1 MKKKIA
7 CKDVP
12 STIIPKKD
20 ILFDSQSIS
29 NANIRQTSGASKKQ
43 KNIQKNAS
51 IKKQKVPIKISLQH
65 NHRKAISHNIAS
77 KIESRVKLMSIETLG
92 RAFIEVKNT
101 KLHSTKELRSILYAI
116 VRCAILNQE
125 KSHLYVAFLEK
136 LFSRTVVTQWQ
147 QSFIRTGVIHG
158 KFYWQDGSDGLKFG
172 PFSDS
177 LEALQ
182 HAVRE
187 TNPKVLLHQVCLI
200 ELERIYAKGS
210 KAEDTVNLIAFMSEL
225 FDYQMLPL
233 VVMEELL
240 KQLVADDS
248 ARRKLQNDMSLKQED
263 LRLISTVL
271 EIAYRCL
278 LAGSVNFGS
287 NIVSYLDLL
296 DRRIGSRSVSRRDT
310 FLLRKLRKHLVYTYE

>member
-1 MKKKIA
+1 MK
-7 CKDVP
+7 
-12 STIIPKKD
+12 TQEIPMK
-20 ILFDSQSIS
+20 
-29 NANIRQTSGASKKQ
+29 TSS
-43 KNIQKNAS
+43 
-51 IKKQKVPIKISLQH
+51 QH
-65 NHRKAISHNIAS
+65 NHQKAISHNIAS
-77 KIESRVKLMSIETLG
+77 KIESCVKFMTIETLG

-116 VRCAILNQE
+116 VHCAILNQE

-136 LFSRTVVTQWQ
+136 LFARTVVTQWQ
-147 QSFIRTGVIHG
+147 QSFIRTGVIDG
-158 KFYWQDGSDGLKFG
+158 KFFWQDGSDGLKFG

-200 ELERIYAKGS
+200 ELEHVYAKGS

-233 VVMEELL
+233 IVMEELL
-240 KQLVADDS
+240 KQLVADDN

-287 NIVSYLDLL
+287 NIVTYLNLL
-296 DRRIGSRSVSRRDT
+296 DRRIGSRSASRRDT
-310 FLLRKLRKHLVYTYE
+310 FLLRKLRKHLVYVVK

>member
-1 MKKKIA
+1 MRNFEPRKIA
-7 CKDVP
+7 FICRTSRK
-12 STIIPKKD
+12 II
-20 ILFDSQSIS
+20 
-29 NANIRQTSGASKKQ
+29 
-43 KNIQKNAS
+43 
-51 IKKQKVPIKISLQH
+51 
-65 NHRKAISHNIAS
+65 
-77 KIESRVKLMSIETLG
+77 
-92 RAFIEVKNT
+92 
-101 KLHSTKELRSILYAI
+101 
-116 VRCAILNQE
+116 
-125 KSHLYVAFLEK
+125 
-136 LFSRTVVTQWQ
+136 SRTVVTQWQ
-147 QSFIRTGVIHG
+147 QSFIRTGVIDG

-200 ELERIYAKGS
+200 ELERVYAKGS

-233 VVMEELL
+233 IVMEELL
-240 KQLVADDS
+240 KQLVADDN
-248 ARRKLQNDMSLKQED
+248 ARRKLQNDRSLKQED

-287 NIVSYLDLL
+287 NIVTYLDLL

-310 FLLRKLRKHLVYTYE
+310 FLLRKLRKHLVYVGK